1 MRNIA
6 DKVNGKEL
14 FNVCTFHNT
23 KKPEKKQI
31 RWFKKRNKKKEETL
45 LCTRVIK

>member
-1 MRNIA
+1 M
-6 DKVNGKEL
+6 GKNFSMFVL
-14 FNVCTFHNT
+14 FIIQ

>member
-23 KKPEKKQI
+23 KKARKET
-31 RWFKKRNKKKEETL
+31 NKM
-45 LCTRVIK
+45 V